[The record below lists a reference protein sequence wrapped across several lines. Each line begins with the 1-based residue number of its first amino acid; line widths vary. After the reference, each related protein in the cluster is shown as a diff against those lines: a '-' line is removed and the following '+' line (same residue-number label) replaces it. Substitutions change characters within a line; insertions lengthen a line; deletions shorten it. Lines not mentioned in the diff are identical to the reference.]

1 MDRRRWVLRGVVQGV
16 GFRPHVARVAA
27 RVPVTGF
34 CGNDDESVF
43 IEAQGAEADLEVLI
57 ETVVAQLPPIAV
69 VTSVEEARVP
79 IVVDEA
85 GFRIV
90 ESTRADGAVTLIPP
104 DIAPCDDCLREQAD
118 PLDRRF
124 GHPFISCTNCGPRF
138 SIIRDVPYDRPLT
151 TMAAFPLC
159 RACLAEY
166 TDPLDRRYHAQPIC
180 CWDCGP
186 SLALLDADG
195 ARHAG
200 AAPTGDRRA
209 GAEAALA
216 AARAVLDAGG
226 ILAVKGVGGYAI
238 MADARSS
245 AAVARLRER
254 KRRPGKPLAVMAA
267 DADAALA
274 IARIGWLQRHELE
287 SPQRPIVLC
296 AATADGG
303 LADGIAPG
311 LDEVGVLLPSSPLH
325 RLLLRPG
332 EVLVC
337 TSGNR
342 SGEPIAY
349 RDEDALAA
357 LAGIA
362 DAFLTHDR
370 EIHVPVEDS
379 VLIADGDDVAPIRRS
394 RGFAPLP
401 VPLPVSAG
409 TVLAVGG
416 ELKNTFALTR
426 DGMAFLSAHI
436 GDMGSLATQLAFE
449 RSVDQMRAAH
459 RSEPALV
466 VADLHPGYA
475 TTAWAQRRCV
485 DTGTPLLQVQH
496 HHAHA
501 LSLLAEHGA
510 LGEPAVVAVLDGTG
524 YGPDG
529 TVWGGELLA
538 IGRDATRFERVWHLP
553 SFWLPGG
560 DAAVRAPW
568 RCAVALLSEL
578 GVDDAGLPCVAAA
591 PAAELRLVRSQLT
604 SGVAATRTTSAG
616 RLFDAVASILGVR
629 HEVSYEAQAAMEL
642 ERCARGCAH
651 EAHASASAPDVG
663 ELVRRIV
670 GMVGAGAD
678 AACAARVFHAALA
691 GIVAAALEAAAAEHG
706 TTTVGCSGGVF
717 QNRLLANELTRRLDG
732 HRLRVLSHELVPA
745 NDGGLSLGQAAA
757 GALALAAAGV
767 TGEPIRRMEED

>member
-27 RVPVTGF
+27 RADITGF

-43 IEAQGAEADLEVLI
+43 IEAQGEPDELDAFIATVIAE
-57 ETVVAQLPPIAV
+57 LPPLAV
-69 VTSVEEARVP
+69 VTTRHEARIP
-79 IVVDEA
+79 VVVHEP
-85 GFRIV
+85 GFAIV
-90 ESTRADGAVTLIPP
+90 ESRRADGAVTLIPP
-104 DIAPCDDCLREQAD
+104 DVAPCEDCLREQAD
-118 PLDRRF
+118 PTDRRY

-151 TMAAFPLC
+151 TMADFPMC

-166 TDPLDRRYHAQPIC
+166 ADPLDRRYHAQPIC

-186 SLALLDADG
+186 TLALVGADG
-195 ARHAG
+195 ASMVATS
-200 AAPTGDRRA
+200 ADRR
-209 GAEAALA
+209 EAAAAVLA
-216 AARAVLDAGG
+216 GARAVLDGGG
-226 ILAVKGVGGYAI
+226 ILAVKGVGGVAL
-238 MADARSS
+238 MVDARSQE
-245 AAVARLRER
+245 AVARLRAR

-267 DADAALA
+267 DADAAA
-274 IARIGWLQRHELE
+274 VVARFGWLQRHELE

-296 AATADGG
+296 RRAETDD
-303 LADGIAPG
+303 LAEAVAPG
-311 LDEVGVLLPSSPLH
+311 LDEVGVMLPSSPLH
-325 RLLLRPG
+325 TLLLRRG
-332 EVLVC
+332 EILVA

-349 RDEDALAA
+349 RDEDAFRDL
-357 LAGIA
+357 GDIA

-379 VLIADGDDVAPIRRS
+379 VLVADGDGVAPIRRS

-401 VPLPVSAG
+401 VPMRARGAALTG

-436 GDMGSLATQLAFE
+436 GDMGALATQLAFE
-449 RSVDQMRAAH
+449 RSVEQMRAAH
-459 RSEPALV
+459 RSAPELV

-475 TTAWAQRRCV
+475 TSTWAQRFADR
-485 DTGTPLLQVQH
+485 TGVAVLPVQH

-529 TVWGGELLA
+529 TVWGGELLEL
-538 IGRDATRFERVWHLP
+538 DADSTRFQRRWHLP
-553 SFWLPGG
+553 AFWLPGG

-568 RCAVALLSEL
+568 RSAVAVLAEF
-578 GVDDAGLPCVAAA
+578 GIDDADLPPVVAA
-591 PAAELRLVRSQLT
+591 PPAELRLVRSQLV
-604 SGVAATRTTSAG
+604 SGVAAVRTTSAG
-616 RLFDAVASILGVR
+616 RLFDAIASLLDVR
-629 HEVSYEAQAAMEL
+629 HEVTYEAQAAMEL
-642 ERCARGCAH
+642 ERCARACDHVQHGRVV
-651 EAHASASAPDVG
+651 EPDV
-663 ELVRRIV
+663 EALVRRV
-670 GMVGAGAD
+670 VAMHRAGAD
-678 AACAARVFHAALA
+678 AACAARVFHAGLA
-691 GIVAAALEAAAAEHG
+691 RIVAEAVVAAAICAG

-717 QNRLLANELTRRLDG
+717 QNRLFAADVSAMLAE
-732 HRLRVLSHELVPA
+732 HELRVLVHELVPA

-757 GALALAAAGV
+757 GLLALAGV
-767 TGEPIRRMEED
+767 RTIERTEGR